1 MAPLTFALPK
11 GRLLDPA
18 LQLLSS
24 MGIRGLEVDTRRLLL
39 TDAERDL
46 RFIFLKP
53 ADIPTYVEYG
63 AADLGIVGKDILA
76 EQQPDVYEP
85 IDLGFGF
92 CRLVVA
98 EPRELWERDDPTKWS
113 WVRVATKYP
122 ALTEHYFSDR
132 GIQVEMIHLD
142 GSIELAP
149 LVGLAERIVDLVQSG
164 ETLRANGLVEV
175 AEIMTSTA
183 RLIVNRDSLK
193 TAPARVNALIGS
205 MRGGAGV
212 IRRQPRHLGAGRGPI
227 ATVRRRGRADVIL
240 VEEIVAGVR
249 VKERHGAP
257 RVLTLRSGRPLRRR
271 LAVTAGDGA
280 AGGRGGGH
288 HHARSVYRG
297 RIRRFHRRARHVLA
311 HDGCPGLSSARKSAA
326 GARGPRPR
334 QGDAYPSTVLMTVIP
349 ARVAGVKEIVLVSP
363 PSPDKSLNPAVL
375 AAARVAGVTEAY
387 RIGGAQ
393 AVAALAY
400 GTETIRRVDK
410 IVGPGN
416 IYVALAKGRV
426 FGDVGIDMIAGP
438 SEVMVVADASAD
450 PGWAA
455 DLLAQAEHDPMA
467 RAVLLTPSRAL
478 IDAVA
483 AAAERQ
489 LAALPRR
496 EIAEAALRAH
506 GALVLTRSLEEAVEV
521 ANLLAPEHL
530 ELQVADPDGLLAQV
544 RNAGAVFLGRY
555 TPEVVGDY
563 VAGPNHVL
571 PTGVT
576 ARFASALGTEDFVKR
591 LSVIQYAPA
600 GLRDAGPHLAELA
613 RVEGLDGHGAAAAI
627 RIESTGDHR

>member
-1 MAPLTFALPK
+1 
-11 GRLLDPA
+11 
-18 LQLLSS
+18 
-24 MGIRGLEVDTRRLLL
+24 
-39 TDAERDL
+39 
-46 RFIFLKP
+46 
-53 ADIPTYVEYG
+53 
-63 AADLGIVGKDILA
+63 
-76 EQQPDVYEP
+76 
-85 IDLGFGF
+85 
-92 CRLVVA
+92 
-98 EPRELWERDDPTKWS
+98 
-113 WVRVATKYP
+113 
-122 ALTEHYFSDR
+122 
-132 GIQVEMIHLD
+132 
-142 GSIELAP
+142 
-149 LVGLAERIVDLVQSG
+149 
-164 ETLRANGLVEV
+164 
-175 AEIMTSTA
+175 
-183 RLIVNRDSLK
+183 
-193 TAPARVNALIGS
+193 
-205 MRGGAGV
+205 V
-212 IRRQPRHLGAGRGPI
+212 IRRLDTATLGAPGVARMLDRPAAAVDADI
-227 ATVRRRGRADVIL
+227 HRR

-249 VKERHGAP
+249 DKGDAALLEFTERFD
-257 RVLTLRSGRPLRRR
+257 RVALTPGE
-271 LAVTAGDGA
+271 LAVTAGEMEAAEGTVGA
-280 AGGRGGGH
+280 ATMR
-288 HHARSVYRG
+288 ALRYAAD
-297 RIRRFHRRARHVLA
+297 RIERFHRESAPRSWRMTDALGSRLGQEVRPLDRVAVYVPGGRA
-311 HDGCPGLSSARKSAA
+311 
-326 GARGPRPR
+326 
-334 QGDAYPSTVLMTVIP
+334 AYPSTVLMTVIP

-416 IYVALAKGRV
+416 IYVALAKSRV

-438 SEVMVVADASAD
+438 SEVMVVADASAA
-450 PGWAA
+450 PGWVAA

-483 AAAERQ
+483 TAAERQ

-530 ELQVADPDGLLAQV
+530 ELQVADPDALLAQV

-571 PTGVT
+571 PTGGT

-600 GLRDAGPHLAELA
+600 GLRDAGPHVAELA